1 MIDNHLLEQFV
12 TFAKYK
18 TLSATAKELLLTQ
31 PTVTRG
37 MQKLEEDLGV
47 KLFNRQSNQIS
58 LNETGQFA
66 VAEAE
71 KVLQQNQ
78 EFINRVQNFDQSH
91 REIKVA
97 SNAPGPVMV
106 LQALAG
112 EEENVNVNPDL
123 LSPDE
128 IVGDLTENRY
138 SFIISNQ
145 EIQTDEIESLYIGK
159 ETLNVNLD
167 QFMIQSQQPTITFDE
182 LKGLSFVVLS
192 DIGPWKQVIQ
202 DNIPDAKFLYQ
213 TQWEALREITNYSSF
228 PYFTTNITEKLGE
241 RRNADTNQI
250 MVPISS
256 PAATMDFYLNYQ
268 PNQRKLVRSLVDELH
283 EIWAD

>member
-12 TFAKYK
+12 TFAKCK
-18 TLSATAKELLLTQ
+18 TLSATAKELMLTQ

-37 MQKLEEDLGV
+37 MQKLEKSLGV
-47 KLFNRQSNQIS
+47 KLFNRQSNQIN

-78 EFINRVQNFDQSH
+78 KFINRVQNFDQSH
-91 REIKVA
+91 REIRVA
-97 SNAPGPVMV
+97 SNAPGPVIV
-106 LQALAG
+106 LQVLAG
-112 EEENVNVNPDL
+112 EEPNINVNNHL
-123 LSPDE
+123 LPSDE
-128 IVGDLTENRY
+128 IIADLTDNRY

-145 EIQTDEIESLYIGK
+145 EIQSDEIESLYLGK

-167 QFMIQSQQPTITFDE
+167 QFMIQSQQPTITFEE
-182 LKGLSFVVLS
+182 LRGLSFVVLN

-213 TQWEALREITNYSSF
+213 TQWDALREITNYSSF

-241 RRNADTNQI
+241 RQNVDTNQV

-256 PAATMDFYLNYQ
+256 PAAAMDFYLNYQ
-268 PNQRKLVRSLVDELH
+268 PSQRKLVRSLVDQLH
-283 EIWAD
+283 KIWAD